1 MTERNEN
8 IYNLNAEQMK
18 KLFGEL
24 DTSKESFQ
32 NIGKKLDELSDTFA
46 EAIKNG
52 ANKEVLDQI
61 IGEWSMEKYK
71 LDLMSHE
78 HLKNADVIGRPD
90 PMKEYIKDSYENLG
104 KTIGSVNEQTKGIL
118 DNFKNGLIKGKD
130 ALTNAIKGINEKA
143 KSLFKEGQEK
153 IAEKFSLSLDNM
165 KDKLSEKTVDAM
177 VITAKTAEAFD
188 RRHDRSKDVLQSG
201 IKATI
206 KREGELLDKNQE
218 NLAKKLQNISDSKFT
233 KTSRIKAGV
242 KTIGDAVKGK
252 EFKAYEPEEKSVADI
267 GREYQQAMK
276 QASVKSKGIEMGTNV
291 KINAL
296 KSWSLLDRAV
306 ANVGAKMA
314 RKASLA
320 INAGIQKF
328 GSDKM
333 KTMAKEKGDDLN
345 KSAEKVNDISDQKFA
360 SNVKEDF
367 YKDIVNDSKSE
378 DKTMK
383 EEPIKTGEP
392 NKDKDQDV
400 PER

>member
-8 IYNLNAEQMK
+8 IYNLNTEQMK
-18 KLFGEL
+18 KLFGDL
-24 DTSKESFQ
+24 DVSKESFQ
-32 NIGKKLDELSDTFA
+32 NVGKRLDELSDTFA

-71 LDLMSHE
+71 LDLMSNE

-118 DNFKNGLIKGKD
+118 DNFKSGLIKGKD

-143 KSLFKEGQEK
+143 KSIFKEGQEK

-276 QASVKSKGIEMGTNV
+276 QASVKSNGIEIGTNV

-296 KSWSLLDRAV
+296 KSWSLLDKAV

-320 INAGIQKF
+320 IDAGIQKF

-333 KTMAKEKGDDLN
+333 KTMAKEKGADLN
-345 KSAEKVNDISDQKFA
+345 KAAEKVNDISDQKFA
-360 SNVKEDF
+360 SNVKDDF
-367 YKDIVNDSKSE
+367 YKDIVNE
-378 DKTMK
+378 DKIMK
-383 EEPIKTGEP
+383 EEPIKKTGEP
-392 NKDKDQDV
+392 NKDKNQDI